1 MSPARSSHISS
12 NSPSGQARLDNAKLG
27 NITDKEIIE
36 VAWSMFEKFQIK
48 LYAVI
53 LDISDNSGTF
63 GFCRLTLAPAATS
76 FITPSLYPTELT
88 SRSGGIH
95 T

>member
-1 MSPARSSHISS
+1 
-12 NSPSGQARLDNAKLG
+12 
-27 NITDKEIIE
+27 
-36 VAWSMFEKFQIK
+36 MFEKFQIK